1 MCDDEIDFMVLS
13 AIIFNNINR
22 DKKINP
28 NNYSLQMFTIMTIYD
43 FIKILKN
50 SDIPYK
56 DNLYHIILNQTNQ
69 VFDILLMEG
78 SIKPIF
84 DEEPEY
90 IKEYA
95 NEISQKIFKKL
106 FKKKCFDNTF

>member
-84 DEEPEY
+84 EEEPEY

-106 FKKKCFDNTF
+106 FEK

>member
-28 NNYSLQMFTIMTIYD
+28 NNYSLQMFTMMTIYD

-84 DEEPEY
+84 EEEPEY

-106 FKKKCFDNTF
+106 FEK

>member
-13 AIIFNNINR
+13 AIIFNNINS

-28 NNYSLQMFTIMTIYD
+28 NDYSLKMLSMMTIYN
-43 FIKILKN
+43 FIDILKN
-50 SDIPYK
+50 SDIPHK

-106 FKKKCFDNTF
+106 FEK